1 MNTINPY
8 TMTDI
13 RSGYTCKYNSSDK
26 DLQSRVRE
34 CCERFNDLIDFEQHY
49 HMLWKEPLSGH
60 GKCKCK
66 LHGEVQG
73 ESFSYKKSTKFW
85 SCWGSCKTNAA
96 GIVEYHLM
104 YMQKH
109 TSAVKAPKKTGITTD
124 FMASGFIG
132 VNIIDAIRD
141 LERLYPSLPKMERS
155 HSKEGAKETIS
166 GLETLRKNLRMEQN
180 RNNIINDA
188 GVVHKIESSVAK
200 FGNARTGSNENH
212 LDTLNFG
219 IYMIFMGDALKLE
232 RRASSQNII
241 I

>member
-1 MNTINPY
+1 
-8 TMTDI
+8 MTDI
-13 RSGYTCKYNSSDK
+13 RTGYTSKYISNDK
-26 DLQSRVRE
+26 DLQTRVRD
-34 CCERFNDLIDFEQHY
+34 CCEKYNELIDFEQHY
-49 HMLWKEPLSGH
+49 HMLWKEPLAGH

-73 ESFSYKKSTKFW
+73 ESFSYKKSVKFW

-104 YMQKH
+104 YMRKH
-109 TSAVKAPKKTGITTD
+109 TSAVKTPRSTGSLSMESMT
-124 FMASGFIG
+124 AGFIE

-141 LERLYPSLPKMERS
+141 LERLYPSLPKMERM
-155 HSKEGAKETIS
+155 HAKKGANETNS
-166 GLETLRKNLRMEQN
+166 GLETLRKNLYMEQN
-180 RNNIINDA
+180 RSNIIKVA
-188 GVVHKIESSVAK
+188 GKLPEIGTTAPKFENVHDKTNESRL
-200 FGNARTGSNENH
+200 N
-212 LDTLNFG
+212 TLNFG